1 MSATFTTKVTGVRV
15 HDLGNL
21 TKVVKQI
28 EFVVTGTQDGQ
39 TFELPQSL
47 VVPDADGTNFV
58 PFEQLTEQQVVAWI
72 NEHFENMPSVQ
83 AHIQYVLDKEV
94 AKAALAQEALPWAP
108 APAPAPAP
116 TTPPAQ

>member
-28 EFVVTGTQDGQ
+28 EFVVSGTQDSQ
-39 TFELPQSL
+39 TFELPQTL
-47 VVPDADGTNFV
+47 VVPDADAANFV
-58 PFEQLTEQQVVAWI
+58 PFEQLTEAQVVAWI

-108 APAPAPAP
+108 PPAPEP
-116 TTPPAQ
+116 TPPAA